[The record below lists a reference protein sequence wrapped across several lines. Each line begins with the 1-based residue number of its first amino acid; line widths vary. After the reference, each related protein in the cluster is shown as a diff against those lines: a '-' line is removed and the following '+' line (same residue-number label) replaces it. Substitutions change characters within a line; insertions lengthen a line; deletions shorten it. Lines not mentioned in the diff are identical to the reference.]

1 MKVIA
6 RVDTR
11 IDLQGHPGQIYIQTV
26 SEAPVC
32 IPVMLPSSTQPIEL
46 EDFLK
51 AIEDAAASIRRCM
64 G

>member
-11 IDLQGHPGQIYIQTV
+11 IDLQGNPGQIYIQTV
-26 SEAPVC
+26 SEASEC
-32 IPVMLPSSTQPIEL
+32 LSVMLPSSAQPIEL

-51 AIEDAAASIRRCM
+51 ALEDAVAGIRRCM